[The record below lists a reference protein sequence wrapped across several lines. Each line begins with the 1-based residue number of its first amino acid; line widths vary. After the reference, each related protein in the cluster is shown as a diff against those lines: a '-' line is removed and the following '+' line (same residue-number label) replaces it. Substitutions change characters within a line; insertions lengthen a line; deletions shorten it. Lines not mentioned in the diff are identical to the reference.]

1 MEAQLLAQA
10 VTERRGPTST
20 SGMAW
25 DAVKQLEL
33 STFAKENQAVHF
45 QITFP
50 SKLLSENS
58 WFIQPNS
65 FILQMYKIWPLWD
78 ETGLAV
84 CLFGSP
90 GRENISLGDELTV
103 MALGKA
109 FPGLKAAPALRP
121 GSRWCPIKE
130 LCWFPNTSVPSA
142 AGRPPPCAPPASG
155 QAHGAWDM
163 PVMSAGSCKN
173 KALLQQKVSRQQ
185 YDLKDKLSF
194 LLFYEPKSLHLSMV
208 LQVKCRE

>member
-65 FILQMYKIWPLWD
+65 FILQMYKIWPL
-78 ETGLAV
+78 
-84 CLFGSP
+84 
-90 GRENISLGDELTV
+90 
-103 MALGKA
+103 
-109 FPGLKAAPALRP
+109 
-121 GSRWCPIKE
+121 
-130 LCWFPNTSVPSA
+130 
-142 AGRPPPCAPPASG
+142 
-155 QAHGAWDM
+155 
-163 PVMSAGSCKN
+163 
-173 KALLQQKVSRQQ
+173 
-185 YDLKDKLSF
+185 
-194 LLFYEPKSLHLSMV
+194 
-208 LQVKCRE
+208 